1 MMRRVLGILI
11 AMGAGLMGTQVAASD
26 SAPVVVEAAARPM
39 LYVSGKVN
47 VGDGA
52 AASKTLGES
61 YGKILAVTGPMG
73 LEVDGAP
80 IAINRAFDPNGAW
93 EFDAA
98 LVVKSAPTGAPP
110 DPDVKVGTTP
120 SGRVVKVVHT
130 GPYTEMKSAYDAIMA
145 YMKANNM
152 KPGALS
158 WEEYVSDPGN
168 TPADKLITSVYYQI
182 AP

>member
-1 MMRRVLGILI
+1 M
-11 AMGAGLMGTQVAASD
+11 VAAAGIGLGATQAIAAD
-26 SAPVVVEAAARPM
+26 STPVVVDVTARPT
-39 LYVSGKVN
+39 LYVSGQVS
-47 VGDGA
+47 VTDPV
-52 AASKTLGES
+52 AASKVLGAA
-61 YGKILAVTGPMG
+61 YGKILAVVGPMG

-80 IAINRAFDPNGAW
+80 IAINRAFDPQGMW

-98 LVVKSAPTGAPP
+98 LVMKSAPTGESPAA
-110 DPDVKVGTTP
+110 DVKSGQTP

-130 GPYTEMKSAYDAIMA
+130 GPYTGMKSAYDAIIA
-145 YMKANNM
+145 YMKANNL

-168 TPADKLITSVYYQI
+168 TPPDKLITNVYYQI